1 MGQIITLKNGEQKSI
16 LNMSDVMDIVAF
28 HLGTEITDCI
38 TSEFAEWEAELEYAN
53 DVKKDYED
61 ECGRYATAI
70 CKAQTELE
78 LTLKKLTN
86 FKGNIA
92 PTMQKEYSSLLDEIS
107 QVRDLLEET

>member
-16 LNMSDVMDIVAF
+16 LNMSDVMDIVAS

-38 TSEFAEWEAELEYAN
+38 TSEFAEWEAEVEYAN

-70 CKAQTELE
+70 YKAQTELE
-78 LTLKKLTN
+78 LTLKKLSG
-86 FKGNIA
+86 FKENIA
-92 PTMQKEYSSLLDEIS
+92 PTMQKEYDALLGEIN